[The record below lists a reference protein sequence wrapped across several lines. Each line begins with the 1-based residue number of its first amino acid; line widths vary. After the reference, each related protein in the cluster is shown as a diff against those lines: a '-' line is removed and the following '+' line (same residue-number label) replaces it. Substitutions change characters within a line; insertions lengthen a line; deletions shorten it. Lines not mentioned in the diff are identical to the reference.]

1 MATYNAITDAMIDID
16 SPVDETL
23 LSYMRGNIQVNR
35 FALMGVYFAEGTTA
49 VTSSFVSIGQINLYI
64 PNLPDEAAVTRQIVA
79 EVDAKNSSGIASTY
93 FRIQDNG
100 TGTTGTTDTITGT
113 TYGGVTS
120 TLSVASTW
128 AGTTRLIQFMAK
140 ASAGTAYLKS
150 DNRVTVRVYF

>member
-35 FALMGVYFAEGTTA
+35 FALMGVYFAEASTA
-49 VTSSFVSIGQINLYI
+49 VTSGFSSLASINIYI

-79 EVDAKNSSGIASTY
+79 EVDAKNGSGASTY
-93 FRIQDNG
+93 FRIQDSS
-100 TGTTGTTDTITGT
+100 TGTLGSTDTITSSS
-113 TYGGVTS
+113 YGSVTS

-128 AGTTRLIQFMAK
+128 AGTTRLIMFMAK
-140 ASAGTAYLKS
+140 PSAGTAYLKS